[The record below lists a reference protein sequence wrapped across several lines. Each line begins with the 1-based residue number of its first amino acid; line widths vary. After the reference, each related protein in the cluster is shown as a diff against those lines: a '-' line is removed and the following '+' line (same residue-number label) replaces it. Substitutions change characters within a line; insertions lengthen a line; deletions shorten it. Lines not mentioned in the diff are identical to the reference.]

1 MNKVE
6 LQELVAKAT
15 RLKDEIQKV
24 MVGQE
29 NVIDQVLGC
38 LFAGGHALLEGVPGL
53 GKTSLIRTLAA
64 SLGLPASRIQFTP
77 DLMPADILGTD
88 ILVRDE
94 ENRTDIVFRKG
105 PLFSS
110 VVLADE
116 INRATPKT
124 QSALL
129 EAMQEKAIT
138 IGGNR
143 YELEEPFI
151 VLATQNPLEM
161 EGTYPLPEAQMDRFH
176 YKIVMDYPDRG
187 ELEVIMQRTTGNEV
201 PEAKE
206 VMNRD
211 EVMEIRRVVREIPV
225 PVEVRDYAISLVM
238 ASHPGRGPAA
248 VNRFVRYG
256 ASPRAAQAMLLG
268 AKTRALLDGRVNA
281 SFDDVKEAALPSLRH
296 RLILS
301 FEGEAEGKTTDGM
314 VRELLKDI
322 RS

>member
-1 MNKVE
+1 MNEEE
-6 LQELVAKAT
+6 LQELVTKAT
-15 RLKDEIQKV
+15 HLKDEIRKV

-29 NVIDQVLGC
+29 KVIDQVLSC

-88 ILVRDE
+88 VLVRDE

-187 ELEVIMQRTTGNEV
+187 EMEEIIQRTTGNEV

-206 VMNRD
+206 VMSRS

-225 PVEVRDYAISLVM
+225 PAEVRDYAISLVM
-238 ASHPGRGPAA
+238 ASHPGRGPEA

-256 ASPRAAQAMLLG
+256 ASPRAAQSMLLG
-268 AKTRALLDGRVNA
+268 AKTRALLGGRVNA
-281 SFDDVKEAALPSLRH
+281 SFEDVTEAALPSLRH
-296 RLILS
+296 RLIMS

-322 RS
+322 RP

>member
-1 MNKVE
+1 MNEKE

-15 RLKDEIQKV
+15 RLKDEIRKV

-29 NVIDQVLGC
+29 KVIDQVLSC

-88 ILVRDE
+88 VLVRDE

-176 YKIVMDYPDRG
+176 YKIVMDYPDRS
-187 ELEVIMQRTTGNEV
+187 EMEEIIQRTTGNEV

-206 VMNRD
+206 VMSRG
-211 EVMEIRRVVREIPV
+211 EVMEIRRVIREIPV
-225 PVEVRDYAISLVM
+225 PAEVRDYAISLVM
-238 ASHPGRGPAA
+238 ASHPGRGPEA

-256 ASPRAAQAMLLG
+256 ASPRAAQSMLLG

-281 SFDDVKEAALPSLRH
+281 SFEDVKEAALPSLRH
-296 RLILS
+296 RLIMS

-322 RS
+322 RP